1 MWDWFINFLTW
12 VLSSLQGVLGDWGL
26 AVIVLT
32 FIIRLL
38 LTPLMTK
45 SATST
50 ARMQLA
56 QPRIQ
61 EIQERYADDPQRQG
75 EELRKLYTEI
85 KFNPVGGCLPMFL
98 QMPIFFALFTVAR
111 NVPAEASFYN
121 ILSSLASSCGEMVAS
136 AGFGGAIIY
145 IIFDVLFGVLTF
157 IPMLFNTTGQSDDQ
171 RNQSIMMGAVMAVM
185 MVWFGWNVPAAVLLY
200 YNTSAIWQVVQQRF
214 ITQRIIARDKAETEA
229 RLANKPVEVDVVR
242 RERKKRPHK
251 KD

>member
-12 VLSSLQGVLGDWGL
+12 VLSSLQSFLGDWGL

-38 LTPLMTK
+38 VTPLMTK
-45 SATST
+45 SATSS

-56 QPRIQ
+56 QPRMA

-75 EELRKLYTEI
+75 EELRKLYSEI
-85 KFNPVGGCLPMFL
+85 GFNPIGGCLPMFL
-98 QMPIFFALFTVAR
+98 QMPVFFALFNVAR
-111 NVPAEASFYN
+111 NVPADASFFN
-121 ILSSLASSCGEMVAS
+121 ILPSISESCSQVLAS
-136 AGFGGAIIY
+136 AGLAGAAIY

-157 IPMLFNTTGQSDDQ
+157 IPMALNMNTQPAEQRSQSL
-171 RNQSIMMGAVMAVM
+171 IMGAVMAVM

-214 ITQRIIARDKAETEA
+214 ITQRIIAKDKAAMEE

-242 RERKKRPHK
+242 KERKKRPHK
-251 KD
+251 KN